1 MIFEQKLNREEVFEV
16 RKSLRGL
23 KLTKQLEHIL
33 SEKDIASRST
43 MFTAIDCDT
52 YDGENPTHRLILYEA
67 VLLTEQHGEV
77 YEWRENENAQ
87 A

>member
-16 RKSLRGL
+16 RKALRGL
-23 KLTKQLEHIL
+23 RLTKELERVL
-33 SEKDIASRST
+33 LEKDIASRST

-52 YDGENPTHRLILYEA
+52 YDGDNATHRLILHEA
-67 VLLTEQHGEV
+67 VLLTEKNGEV
-77 YEWRENENAQ
+77 YDWREPATAQ